1 MVNSEALGYAGP
13 IPPPDGVEFVN
24 SPKRRFLDGP
34 RPRILG
40 HRGAKGHAPENPIA
54 SFRRALELGA
64 DNLEMDVHA
73 TRDGT
78 VVVCHDENVDRT
90 TNGAGAVRRLM
101 HSEIAKLDAGHHWS
115 PDGETFPFR
124 GQGIRIPSLVEVV
137 ETFPGTPLNIEIKQA
152 EPSIVDL
159 VTRLL
164 KEKRCEE
171 TVNLAAEKPEVMQAI
186 RQSGWRGAT
195 GYSMGDVLAFME
207 ALSTGTLAGYRPPG
221 VALQVP
227 ERWNEVEVVSEAFVK
242 GAHACGVE
250 VHVWTVNELS
260 DMARLL
266 ALGVDGFVTDYPE
279 RGRAAIAARGG
290 R

>member
-1 MVNSEALGYAGP
+1 M
-13 IPPPDGVEFVN
+13 N
-24 SPKRRFLDGP
+24 SPRPRFLDGP

-40 HRGAKGHAPENPIA
+40 HRGAKGHAPENTLP
-54 SFRRALELGA
+54 SFRKALELGA
-64 DNLEMDVHA
+64 DILEMDVHA

-78 VVVCHDENVDRT
+78 VVVCHDDTVDRT

-101 HSEIAKLDAGHHWS
+101 HSEIAKLDAGYHWS
-115 PDGETFPFR
+115 PDGEHFPFR
-124 GQGIRIPSLVEVV
+124 GQGIRMPSLLEVV
-137 ETFPGTPLNIEIKQA
+137 ETFPGTPLNIEVKQA

-159 VTRLL
+159 VVRLL
-164 KEKRCEE
+164 KEKGCEE

-195 GYSMGDVLAFME
+195 GYSTGDALAFME
-207 ALSTGTLAGYRPPG
+207 ALTTGTLADYRAPG

-227 ERWNEVEVVSEAFVK
+227 ERWNEVEVVTEAFVK

-279 RGRAAIAARGG
+279 RGRAAIAARGV